1 MAAVGAASV
10 EEEDGI
16 LVLTSDNF
24 HSTIAS
30 HPLVLVEF
38 HAPWCGIC
46 KKLAPEYAKAAGIL
60 KDEGSYVRLAKVD
73 ATVHED
79 LAAKYEITGY
89 PTIMLFRYGKPSPY
103 TGGREAVDIV
113 AWMKKRSGPSVLQI
127 DSIAALGEFT
137 QRRDVY
143 GVAYFEDQ
151 QSTEA
156 LAYKEAADDID
167 GITFGITSN
176 SDVRKN
182 MNNLQRK
189 NEGFEGEFTVEAIK
203 RWIEI
208 TRIPLITSLDQHNVQ
223 DIFVGDIKRFIL
235 LQSTHDVYPALKED
249 FAAAAKQFRPSA
261 CRATEGMVWCGLWP
275 MPNTTTRYVHVD
287 PTAEWNS
294 KFMDKFFNTKGSKSA
309 GIYAMNLQE
318 IGIEK
323 FLPDFTDL
331 TTENIIA
338 FNERFIDGEL
348 KPHHISEE
356 IPDDWDAKPVKVLVG
371 KNFKEVVKGSGKS
384 ALVEFYAPGCRYCK
398 MLEPVWEELGEKY
411 ADSEKVLIAKVDATL
426 NEVDGIKIQ
435 GFPTIKYFPVGSDE
449 MIDYKGGRN
458 LDDFLEFIE
467 KQMKEQKNYE
477 HSEL

>member
-16 LVLTSDNF
+16 LVLTS
-24 HSTIAS
+24 
-30 HPLVLVEF
+30 
-38 HAPWCGIC
+38 
-46 KKLAPEYAKAAGIL
+46 AAGIL
-60 KDEGSYVRLAKVD
+60 KDE
-73 ATVHED
+73 
-79 LAAKYEITGY
+79 
-89 PTIMLFRYGKPSPY
+89 
-103 TGGREAVDIV
+103 GGREAVDIV

-176 SDVRKN
+176 SDRIGSFHGDIRLIIVSEG
-182 MNNLQRK
+182 K